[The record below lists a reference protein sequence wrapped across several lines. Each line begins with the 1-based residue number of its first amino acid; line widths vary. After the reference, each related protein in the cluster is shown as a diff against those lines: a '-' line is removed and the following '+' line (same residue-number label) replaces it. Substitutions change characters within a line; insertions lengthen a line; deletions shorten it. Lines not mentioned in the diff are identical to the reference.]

1 MRAKRRSTRLGKD
14 LLPGHQ
20 RPDLR
25 TPGGFHRT
33 REIRR
38 MAPPAGERG
47 GAVCPFLLHLG
58 RFLADRDE
66 REDLRPAHSHGRLL
80 AVPGAALAPP
90 TRCGVT
96 LRVASRP
103 RPAEGTLYSSWSYR
117 MALIDDETAAQLK
130 EEFAKL
136 VNPVRLL
143 VFSQALADPESEQV
157 RRLVEE
163 MAALDPKLS
172 AESYNFVLDK
182 EKAGSLGIARIPAV
196 AILGADKDH
205 GIRFYGM
212 PSGYEFGSL
221 VDAILDV
228 SSGDSGLLADTKQAL
243 QDLARPVHIQV

>member
-1 MRAKRRSTRLGKD
+1 MG
-14 LLPGHQ
+14 
-20 RPDLR
+20 
-25 TPGGFHRT
+25 
-33 REIRR
+33 
-38 MAPPAGERG
+38 
-47 GAVCPFLLHLG
+47 
-58 RFLADRDE
+58 
-66 REDLRPAHSHGRLL
+66 
-80 AVPGAALAPP
+80 
-90 TRCGVT
+90 
-96 LRVASRP
+96 
-103 RPAEGTLYSSWSYR
+103 
-117 MALIDDETAAQLK
+117 LIDDETAAQLK
-130 EEFAKL
+130 EEFTKL
-136 VNPVRLL
+136 VNPLRLV

-243 QDLARPVHIQV
+243 QDLARPVHIQVFSTPT